1 VFQVPTSQPAANKWY
16 QRAVVLACWDFTLD
30 PPSCHHYN
38 TRFRRQQVMVN
49 PDTQIILDEI
59 ARRFAEQEAKLD
71 RRATDQDAR

>member
-1 VFQVPTSQPAANKWY
+1 
-16 QRAVVLACWDFTLD
+16 
-30 PPSCHHYN
+30 
-38 TRFRRQQVMVN
+38 MVN